1 MNEIYTSSV
10 SEVSLLFW
18 GCETSGLKHNGGG
31 KRDNIWRKVSLLFWE
46 CETSRIKDKGA
57 KESGLTYGVSH
68 GHCTPESPYKVK
80 RFVAQH
86 HDHNWSDFSSRN

>member
-1 MNEIYTSSV
+1 MGEESGVTYGVEFRSFFGNAK
-10 SEVSLLFW
+10 LLD
-18 GCETSGLKHNGGG
+18 LK
-31 KRDNIWRKVSLLFWE
+31 
-46 CETSRIKDKGA
+46 IKGVE
-57 KESGLTYGVSH
+57 ESGLTYGVSH

>member
-1 MNEIYTSSV
+1 MRYILAVCPKFRSFFGDAK
-10 SEVSLLFW
+10 LLDLNIM
-18 GCETSGLKHNGGG
+18 EEESGITYGVKF
-31 KRDNIWRKVSLLFWE
+31 RSFFWE

-86 HDHNWSDFSSRN
+86 HDHNWSNFSSRN

>member
-1 MNEIYTSSV
+1 MCPKFRSFFGDAK
-10 SEVSLLFW
+10 LLDLNIM
-18 GCETSGLKHNGGG
+18 GEESGVTYGVEFRSFFGNAKLLDLK
-31 KRDNIWRKVSLLFWE
+31 
-46 CETSRIKDKGA
+46 IKGVE
-57 KESGLTYGVSH
+57 ESGLTYGVSH